1 LDENLLAGSH
11 ILGIP
16 RDDCQDSGSEHE
28 NKTAH
33 PTFSMADKEFARANR
48 SDYSANRLRRQ
59 IDSID
64 LKDLLAEPDLKCPWL
79 FTTTPWQTSPAS

>member
-1 LDENLLAGSH
+1 
-11 ILGIP
+11 
-16 RDDCQDSGSEHE
+16 
-28 NKTAH
+28 
-33 PTFSMADKEFARANR
+33 MADKEFARANR

-79 FTTTPWQTSPAS
+79 FTTTPLAD

>member
-1 LDENLLAGSH
+1 
-11 ILGIP
+11 
-16 RDDCQDSGSEHE
+16 
-28 NKTAH
+28 
-33 PTFSMADKEFARANR
+33 MADKEFARANR

-79 FTTTPWQTSPAS
+79 ITTTPLAD